1 MHFLCRNLCFVTYK
15 REDLFNLFDG
25 GDNKEIVDIA
35 VKVKEDKLS
44 LNPLMLLSTWK
55 DRPALMTKMLELGA
69 DPKCKDGEGR
79 TCLHLAANNDSSA
92 AVEILMKEK
101 VCLWSRFFRDRYAF
115 ILGRMTVCIFSRLAR
130 WGGGLVTS
138 VCYIALQTYERIIK
152 QKRYFPPSPSQQ
164 TGRIFNRK
172 LKPESCLSSQSYFT
186 FHYLF

>member
-1 MHFLCRNLCFVTYK
+1 MLIIHFLCRNLCFVTYK
-15 REDLFNLFDG
+15 REDLFNLFDC

-55 DRPALMTKMLELGA
+55 DRPVLMTKMLELGA

-101 VCLWSRFFRDRYAF
+101 VCL
-115 ILGRMTVCIFSRLAR
+115 
-130 WGGGLVTS
+130 
-138 VCYIALQTYERIIK
+138 
-152 QKRYFPPSPSQQ
+152 
-164 TGRIFNRK
+164 
-172 LKPESCLSSQSYFT
+172 
-186 FHYLF
+186 